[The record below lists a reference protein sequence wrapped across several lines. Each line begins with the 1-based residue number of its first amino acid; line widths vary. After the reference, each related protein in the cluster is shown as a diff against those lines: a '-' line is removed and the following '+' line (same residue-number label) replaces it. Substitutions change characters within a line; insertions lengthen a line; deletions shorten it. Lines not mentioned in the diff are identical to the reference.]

1 MRHLLKRVGNRPEV
15 IAANLDISVQT
26 VRNWANGAKSPTLP
40 VEKMKVLTERLN
52 CSFDELVA
60 AVEES
65 KAMRAER
72 LASGDD
78 KQWYEGDD

>member
-1 MRHLLKRVGNRPEV
+1 MDMKKLLKRVGNRPEV

-26 VRNWANGAKSPTLP
+26 VRNWSNGVKSPTLP

-65 KAMRAER
+65 KVKRAER
-72 LASGDD
+72 LARGD
-78 KQWYEGDD
+78 EDDD

>member
-1 MRHLLKRVGNRPEV
+1 MKKLLKRVGNRPEV

-26 VRNWANGAKSPTLP
+26 VRNWSNGVKSPTLP
-40 VEKMKVLTERLN
+40 VEKMKTLTERLG

-65 KAMRAER
+65 KVKRAER
-72 LASGDD
+72 LARGD
-78 KQWYEGDD
+78 EDDD

>member
-1 MRHLLKRVGNRPEV
+1 MKKLLKRVGNRPEV

-26 VRNWANGAKSPTLP
+26 VRNWSNGVKSPTLP
-40 VEKMKVLTERLN
+40 VEKMKLLTERLE

-65 KAMRAER
+65 KAKRAAR
-72 LASGDD
+72 LARGD
-78 KQWYEGDD
+78 EDDD

>member
-1 MRHLLKRVGNRPEV
+1 MKKLLKRVGNRPEV
-15 IAANLDISVQT
+15 IAAYLDISVQT
-26 VRNWANGAKSPTLP
+26 VRNWSNGVKSPTLP

-65 KAMRAER
+65 KVKRAER
-72 LASGDD
+72 LARGNEDD
-78 KQWYEGDD
+78 D

>member
-1 MRHLLKRVGNRPEV
+1 MKKLLKRVGNRPEV

-26 VRNWANGAKSPTLP
+26 VRNWSNGVKSPTLP
-40 VEKMKVLTERLN
+40 VEKMKLLTERLE

-65 KAMRAER
+65 KVKRAER
-72 LASGDD
+72 LARGD
-78 KQWYEGDD
+78 EDDD

>member
-1 MRHLLKRVGNRPEV
+1 MKKLLKRVGNRPEV

-26 VRNWANGAKSPTLP
+26 VRNWSNGVKSPTLP

-65 KAMRAER
+65 KVKRAER
-72 LASGDD
+72 LARGD
-78 KQWYEGDD
+78 EDDD